1 MMAINELL
9 EQAFNDMI
17 NGLSVE
23 KIQEELL
30 DIKKEHKVLPYDM
43 IIEDFLTMCFNK
55 YEDLSAKRVMS
66 SIIKNQPE
74 FASEITEGIIRA
86 CYLSDNNDFAVSVI
100 ANSVKQNLTISFKI
114 IDTFMKFYS
123 LNGEKDLIEK
133 ITCKIAE
140 KSLDLSL
147 EDFSNSE
154 NLEFSELEG
163 SDDYEDYKNY
173 GSHENIAHSS
183 ILKCHSKQ
191 HLNIKDIN
199 NNSGKYNT
207 EFSKSN
213 YSPVNEKNSIESNFI
228 EKFAK
233 GAINDC
239 STTNSYCTF
248 TQKYNIKNNKDL
260 SFKLSSFL
268 NKKTEDKKDND
279 KYNDYIK
286 RYF

>member
-1 MMAINELL
+1 MGINELL

-17 NGLSVE
+17 DGLSVE

-30 DIKKEHKVLPYDM
+30 DIKKEHKILPYDM

-55 YEDLSAKRVMS
+55 YEDISAKRVMS

-133 ITCKIAE
+133 IIAE
-140 KSLDLSL
+140 KSLDLKF

-163 SDDYEDYKNY
+163 SDDYKDYKNY

-233 GAINDC
+233 GATNDC
-239 STTNSYCTF
+239 NTTNSYCNF
-248 TQKYNIKNNKDL
+248 IQKYNIKNNKDL
-260 SFKLSSFL
+260 SFELSSFL

-279 KYNDYIK
+279 KYNDYK